1 MNTRKWLITSGIA
14 LLAMLVTLALATGL
28 TQAQEPGPE
37 EEVQPQSET
46 DVTTIAPGAIPIQ
59 GRLTDASGNPLDGV
73 YDLTFRLYDVASGGA
88 YLCSDTNSVT
98 VDNGLFSSYMDY
110 CYDDLY
116 GQKVWLA
123 VKVGSDP
130 EMTPR
135 QVVFP
140 VPYALSLK
148 PVAVISYS
156 HSSPILTI
164 RNYGSGTGVTSFSQD
179 GYGVYSTSGGDDAA
193 VYGFNNMEGNGV
205 EGYSN
210 AGAGV
215 VGGSFAGVGV
225 QAGSSFGVALKATG
239 TGIIQSTADT
249 EIAVSPL
256 KMVAQNNSSDIEFR
270 ADGAYME
277 VRPVASG
284 SETVYI
290 PVDLPS
296 ELFGTATKLES
307 ARICYRC
314 DTTLS
319 FIDTTFV
326 RYSTDSG
333 TFGTLIN
340 NTTNRTSDSWGCY
353 TVTDSTP
360 DEIPGSLFLQF
371 TLSYAGTGSA
381 HDIRIGNITLTL
393 TEE

>member
-1 MNTRKWLITSGIA
+1 MRTYNESVKFSENKKEIKMNMRKWLITSGIA

-28 TQAQEPGPE
+28 TQAQEPGLE
-37 EEVQPQSET
+37 GEVQPQNET
-46 DVTTIAPGAIPIQ
+46 DVTTIVPGAIPIQ

-73 YDLTFRLYDVASGGA
+73 YDLTFRLYDVESGGT

-110 CYDDLY
+110 CYEDLY
-116 GQKVWLA
+116 GQKVWFA

-135 QVVFP
+135 QVIYP

-205 EGYSN
+205 EGIST

-215 VGGSFAGVGV
+215 VGGSLAGVGV
-225 QAGSSFGVALKATG
+225 QAGSTFSVALKAIG
-239 TGIIQSTADT
+239 TGIRITVATSSLGPMAP
-249 EIAVSPL
+249 IWKCAPSP
-256 KMVAQNNSSDIEFR
+256 R
-270 ADGAYME
+270 AL
-277 VRPVASG
+277 RP
-284 SETVYI
+284 
-290 PVDLPS
+290 
-296 ELFGTATKLES
+296 
-307 ARICYRC
+307 
-314 DTTLS
+314 
-319 FIDTTFV
+319 
-326 RYSTDSG
+326 
-333 TFGTLIN
+333 
-340 NTTNRTSDSWGCY
+340 
-353 TVTDSTP
+353 
-360 DEIPGSLFLQF
+360 F
-371 TLSYAGTGSA
+371 TYP
-381 HDIRIGNITLTL
+381 
-393 TEE
+393 